1 MISYL
6 SFSLQ
11 FTLYSDSI
19 HDFLPEVFL
28 PPILLCRRGELAEW
42 APRKGGRGDER
53 SGREGEEEEGGGL
66 GLRLH

>member
-1 MISYL
+1 MI
-6 SFSLQ
+6 
-11 FTLYSDSI
+11 SI